1 MTDLRPWLGPLPF
14 FAVLRGLPPG
24 DALAVGEVLFEV
36 GFRILEVPLN
46 SPRPLDS
53 IAALA
58 RRFGDDALVGAGT
71 VSRTA
76 EVDEVRRAGGRIVV
90 MPHTSTTVIR
100 HAVAEGMIVVP
111 GATTPSECFEAL
123 HAGAH
128 GLKLFPAEIVSPAAV
143 RAIRAVLPK
152 EVLLFPVGGIT
163 PEKLRPYRE
172 AGADGF
178 GLGSALY
185 RPGAPASE
193 VAERARAFAEAW
205 RALA

>member
-1 MTDLRPWLGPLPF
+1 MTRIHDWLSPLPF
-14 FAVLRGLPPG
+14 FAVLRGLPPE
-24 DALAVGEVLFEV
+24 DALAVGEALFEV

-46 SPRPLDS
+46 SPEPCES
-53 IAALA
+53 IRLLA
-58 RRFGDDALVGAGT
+58 ERFGDRALVGAGT
-71 VSRTA
+71 VSRTT
-76 EVDEVRRAGGRIVV
+76 EVDAVREAGGRIVV
-90 MPHTSTTVIR
+90 MPHTSATVIR
-100 HAVAEGMIVVP
+100 HAVAEGLVVVP
-111 GATTPSECFEAL
+111 GATTPSECFAAL

-185 RPGAPASE
+185 RPGAPAKE

-205 RALA
+205 RAIA

>member
-1 MTDLRPWLGPLPF
+1 MTDLRPWLEPLPF

-24 DALAVGEVLFEV
+24 DALAVGEALFEV

-46 SPRPLDS
+46 SPQPLDS

-58 RRFGDDALVGAGT
+58 RRFGNEALVGAGT

-90 MPHTSTTVIR
+90 MPHTNSTVIR
-100 HAVAEGMIVVP
+100 HAVTEGMIVVP
-111 GATTPSECFEAL
+111 GATTPSECFAAL

-185 RPGAPASE
+185 RPGAAASE
-193 VAERARAFAEAW
+193 VVERARAFAEAW
-205 RALA
+205 RVLA